1 MDTRKPIVAGQFYP
15 NDKKELTKLLDQV
28 REKEEDSIDYSL
40 AKKNIIG
47 GVIPHAG
54 YIFSS
59 YQAMHFFQ
67 LLKNKEE
74 KYDTVFIINPSHT
87 GMGNEMSFDS
97 HREWETPFGKTE
109 VDQEFAREMNIAVS
123 EIEQSREHSGE
134 VMLPFLQYVLDYPF
148 KIAPVTITM
157 QNYRN
162 ASALANNI
170 YEANKKL
177 NKNILILASSDFS
190 HFVDPETGSKL
201 DQMVIDEITQF
212 NTEQVE
218 KVISTHH
225 ITVCGYGPIMALME
239 FSQLISDNAQTK
251 ILKKG
256 NSGDIIT
263 SNEVVDYVSILFYYE

>member
-1 MDTRKPIVAGQFYP
+1 MNIRRPVVAGQFYP
-15 NDKKELTKLLDQV
+15 NDKKELMDLLDQV
-28 REKEEDSIDYSL
+28 QEREEDSIDYSL

-201 DQMVIDEITQF
+201 DQLVIDEILQF
-212 NTEQVE
+212 NTKQVE
-218 KVISTHH
+218 KVINQNN
-225 ITVCGYGPIMALME
+225 ITVCGYGPIMTLME
-239 FSQLISDNAQTK
+239 YSKLVNQDSQTK

-256 NSGDIIT
+256 NSGDIIA
-263 SNEVVDYVSILFYYE
+263 SNEVVDYVSMIFYHG